1 MFERCDANT
10 RLIVDAALEESRRR
24 SHRSLGIEHLLVAF
38 ARRRDV
44 LPDDV
49 AQLLPDADD
58 VASALAAAAGRGRP
72 DAELLKGVGVDLD
85 EVRSAVRRTFGD
97 EAVQRLRR
105 PVHQPWRRPSRRCTS
120 VLVGEIRVSP
130 RVNRWNGRS
139 STPSGARRPE
149 STPSRSCWVWSEW
162 KWHYRT
168 GCCAILASSPKNSDG
183 SPSDTSAELVSAR
196 SSRDGEARR
205 PDPRL
210 PWRTE
215 PPERSRTWLGS
226 RASLAIQPGSPTKVA
241 AHARPPAEPD
251 AAYELKCVQILR

>member
-97 EAVQRLRR
+97 GGA
-105 PVHQPWRRPSRRCTS
+105 PPSS
-120 VLVGEIRVSP
+120 
-130 RVNRWNGRS
+130 
-139 STPSGARRPE
+139 
-149 STPSRSCWVWSEW
+149 
-162 KWHYRT
+162 
-168 GCCAILASSPKNSDG
+168 
-183 SPSDTSAELVSAR
+183 
-196 SSRDGEARR
+196 
-205 PDPRL
+205 
-210 PWRTE
+210 
-215 PPERSRTWLGS
+215 
-226 RASLAIQPGSPTKVA
+226 
-241 AHARPPAEPD
+241 
-251 AAYELKCVQILR
+251 

>member
-24 SHRSLGIEHLLVAF
+24 SHSSLGTEHLLVAF

-130 RVNRWNGRS
+130 RVKQSLERALLHAEWRQASRVDPLALLLGMVGVEMALSNRLLRDLGVE
-139 STPSGARRPE
+139 PEELRR
-149 STPSRSCWVWSEW
+149 V
-162 KWHYRT
+162 
-168 GCCAILASSPKNSDG
+168 AIRH
-183 SPSDTSAELVSAR
+183 VS
-196 SSRDGEARR
+196 
-205 PDPRL
+205 
-210 PWRTE
+210 
-215 PPERSRTWLGS
+215 
-226 RASLAIQPGSPTKVA
+226 
-241 AHARPPAEPD
+241 
-251 AAYELKCVQILR
+251 